1 MEYSNTV
8 EGARKGS
15 AAARQSLLPRRES
28 QSEASS
34 KKSAKALK
42 WAAKQKGEE
51 SKDRTRKDHTG
62 PARPSLTVARRGVKA
77 FGAWCSLPR
86 IVLQTLLHKEP
97 RPKSESFKAK
107 KMSLA
112 TPLRVAAE
120 AHCHKVPL
128 ADYGDMPHIFRME
141 DAQVSRSLVLNR
153 KHASGEAH

>member
-1 MEYSNTV
+1 M
-8 EGARKGS
+8 
-15 AAARQSLLPRRES
+15 
-28 QSEASS
+28 
-34 KKSAKALK
+34 
-42 WAAKQKGEE
+42 
-51 SKDRTRKDHTG
+51 
-62 PARPSLTVARRGVKA
+62 ARRGVKA

-153 KHASGEAH
+153 NRAVRRSSLNCSQPSNARQCPANSPVAMATSTQPGTASGSSVML